1 MTRIEMGTI
10 VEGYEATMIVE
21 GFDTKFEVTETDSGV
36 KNTFDTLGEFAE
48 EVLLTQ
54 NMMGYYR
61 LKTLLEDLITKVMDS
76 EAYDVINKWKADQ
89 FVSED
94 ELETL
99 GVEE

>member
-10 VEGYEATMIVE
+10 VDGYEAAMITE
-21 GFDTKFEVTETDSGV
+21 GFDIKFEVTETDSGV

-48 EVLLTQ
+48 EVILTQ

-61 LKTLLEDLITKVMDS
+61 LKTLLEDLIAKVIDS
-76 EAYDVINKWKADQ
+76 GAYDVINKWKVDQ

-99 GVEE
+99 GVDE

>member
-1 MTRIEMGTI
+1 MNRIKIGDI
-10 VEGYEATMIVE
+10 DIGYEAYMITE
-21 GFDTKFEVTETDSGV
+21 GFDIKFEVIETESGV
-36 KNTFDTLGEFAE
+36 KNTFDTLGKFAE

-76 EAYDVINKWKADQ
+76 GAYDVIDKWKADQ

>member
-1 MTRIEMGTI
+1 MTRIELGTI
-10 VEGYEATMIVE
+10 VDGYEAAMITE
-21 GFDTKFEVTETDSGV
+21 GFDNKFEITETDSGV

-61 LKTLLEDLITKVMDS
+61 LKALLKDLLSKANSDQI
-76 EAYDVINKWKADQ
+76 EKWKNDMW
-89 FVSED
+89 VGED

-99 GVEE
+99 EVSE